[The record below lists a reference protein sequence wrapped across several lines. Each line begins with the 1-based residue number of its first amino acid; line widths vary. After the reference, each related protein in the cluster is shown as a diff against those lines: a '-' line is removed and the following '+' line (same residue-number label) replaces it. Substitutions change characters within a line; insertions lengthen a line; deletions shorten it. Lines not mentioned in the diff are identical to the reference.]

1 MKKMLKGTLVV
12 VALAGFMGFSCAES
26 SPKLHSALPV
36 PDRVELH
43 GPSHESGRHNGCV
56 LEKENIWHDEH
67 GNRHMD
73 RIWCDR
79 DGQRHVE
86 HVY

>member
-1 MKKMLKGTLVV
+1 MKKMLNGTLVV
-12 VALAGFMGFSCAES
+12 VALAGIMGFSNVEAA
-26 SPKLHSALPV
+26 PKLHNSLPV

-43 GPSHESGRHNGCV
+43 GPWHESGRHNGCV
-56 LEKENIWHDEH
+56 LEKGHVWHDEH